1 MSVLSYF
8 YDPAN
13 GFTAAEQA
21 MLDQW
26 YTDFDID
33 DAWRLIRRNFD
44 RDCARQDISHFVLR
58 DYLRDIAKNY
68 QPNVSDAPL
77 AVMDQVYSARKS
89 YFLLPG
95 QSLASTGRKVARVV
109 RADHLLKYQL
119 HPAGIA
125 VTMGLNAFISALKA
139 STITGRDLDRSHMGR
154 ADHPV
159 WVCPADRLPG
169 NANDCRDQL
178 GLHHISHGHLASIEY
193 PESILAGPLTL
204 RAPTTIDS
212 AAGGADNWIF
222 GKRAPPGGPGWGH
235 AVDLATSKAGVD
247 EAVHRDFAID
257 TAKAGTMTL
266 GHVGQI
272 GKSPP
277 PVDYSILL
285 TSI

>member
-1 MSVLSYF
+1 MSVLSYI

-13 GFTAAEQA
+13 GFTAAEQTL
-21 MLDQW
+21 LDQW

-44 RDCARQDISHFVLR
+44 RDCDRQDISHSVLR
-58 DYLRDIAKNY
+58 DYLRDVALKY
-68 QPNVSDAPL
+68 QPNVGDAPL
-77 AVMDQVYSARKS
+77 AVMDQVYSTRKS

-95 QSLASTGRKVARVV
+95 QPLASTGGTVARVV

-125 VTMGLNAFISALKA
+125 VTMGLSAFISGLKA
-139 STITGRDLDRSHMGR
+139 GTINGRDLDRSQMGR
-154 ADHPV
+154 VDHPV
-159 WVCPADRLPG
+159 WVCPADQLPG
-169 NANDCRDQL
+169 TADDCRNEL
-178 GLHHISHGHLASIEY
+178 GLHHIAHGHLVSIEY
-193 PESILAGPLTL
+193 PESILAGPLAL
-204 RAPTTIDS
+204 RAPTTVDS

-222 GKRAPPGGPGWGH
+222 GKRAPSGVPEWAH

-257 TAKAGTMTL
+257 TAKAAKMTL
-266 GHVGQI
+266 AYVGPVL
-272 GKSPP
+272 KSPP
-277 PVDYSILL
+277 SIDYSILL